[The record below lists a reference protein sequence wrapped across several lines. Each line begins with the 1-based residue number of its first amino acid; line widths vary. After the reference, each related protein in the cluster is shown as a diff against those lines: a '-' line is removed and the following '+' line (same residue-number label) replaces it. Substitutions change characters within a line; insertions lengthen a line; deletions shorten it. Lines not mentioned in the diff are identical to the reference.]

1 MAAWF
6 SSSPLSAVPA
16 PSARPGVRE
25 RGGGGRPTVSS
36 AVGPPPLLPSAHA
49 HASWSRASWLGPAN
63 VCPRRAPACCIFV
76 LVTVAHRDPR
86 LCRGCRACLLS
97 FVMFFLS
104 FRRPR
109 DVLGAC
115 CVTRERARFSG
126 GERRCDVS
134 GNGRAASVCAP
145 DGASAVGPAPWSL
158 GWPTDGEA
166 GRSALRWGCSTEA
179 RENTTL
185 DRAGTAIV
193 TGQRQQAH
201 ALCKETMT
209 MYSTNKPSW
218 NSRQPSTQHRPTGA
232 LHPRLSRCWLRL
244 PPFPWPRAS
253 ASASASA

>member
-6 SSSPLSAVPA
+6 SSSPLSTVPA

-115 CVTRERARFSG
+115 CLTRERARFSG

-145 DGASAVGPAPWSL
+145 DGASAVGPAPCSL
-158 GWPTDGEA
+158 GGPQMVRQGGA
-166 GRSALRWGCSTEA
+166 RSGGGVQPKRA
-179 RENTTL
+179 RTPPW
-185 DRAGTAIV
+185 
-193 TGQRQQAH
+193 TGQGQLLSPGNA
-201 ALCKETMT
+201 
-209 MYSTNKPSW
+209 NKH
-218 NSRQPSTQHRPTGA
+218 T
-232 LHPRLSRCWLRL
+232 
-244 PPFPWPRAS
+244 PFAKKL
-253 ASASASA
+253 